1 MWDHA
6 GWKNAV
12 MVALLELAM
21 LVSLSSGGPVA
32 KGISMRIMKMTF
44 SACLAEAKICK
55 TNRKH
60 LQLVDVYCQR
70 TNMECGH
77 TLVMNVSF
85 SHTISPSAL
94 TGQGRIKELID
105 ALGENDR

>member
-1 MWDHA
+1 
-6 GWKNAV
+6 
-12 MVALLELAM
+12 
-21 LVSLSSGGPVA
+21 
-32 KGISMRIMKMTF
+32 MKMTCP
-44 SACLAEAKICK
+44 ACLAEAKIRK

-60 LQLVDVYCQR
+60 PQLADVYCHC

-77 TLVMNVSF
+77 TFVMNVSF

-105 ALGENDR
+105 ALGENDRKKALALLLEAQEKS